1 MSSKHI
7 EKIEQKSLLRP
18 LCKLLKF
25 RDTLIVVLLPTGAK
39 TGDLIEDSK
48 TWCFTKIRKRLLARK
63 IYSLISTVYEIW
75 LLNRLRATFTEFILP
90 TSLEYP
96 KGTYN
101 NKKTDS

>member
-1 MSSKHI
+1 MLCLGFYAKVNYGIMSSKHI

-48 TWCFTKIRKRLLARK
+48 T
-63 IYSLISTVYEIW
+63 
-75 LLNRLRATFTEFILP
+75 
-90 TSLEYP
+90 
-96 KGTYN
+96 
-101 NKKTDS
+101 

>member
-48 TWCFTKIRKRLLARK
+48 TWCFTKIRKRLFARK